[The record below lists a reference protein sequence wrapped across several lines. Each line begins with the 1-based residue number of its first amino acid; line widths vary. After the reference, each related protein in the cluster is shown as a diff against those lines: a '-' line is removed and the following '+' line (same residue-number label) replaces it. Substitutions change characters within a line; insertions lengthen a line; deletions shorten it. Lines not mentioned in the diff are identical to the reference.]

1 MPESALIN
9 SDLSMLK
16 FTKRVQELYETYG
29 YVRFRWKTGDKVTYS
44 QIKAIHLFCKWI
56 AEACN
61 DRGAYMQVNCSVFKK
76 AVTAQWTLDSVKKHI
91 WYPIQ
96 KSVFPSTDSI
106 KDLKIKEHD
115 LSEIF
120 DPIIAH
126 LGSEGISLRF
136 PSAEDLK
143 REQARQD
150 RNFTGS

>member
-9 SDLSMLK
+9 SDLSMLR

-29 YVRFRWKTGDKVTYS
+29 YVRFSWKTGDKVTYS

-61 DRGAYMQVNCSVFKK
+61 DRGAYMQVDCSVFKK
-76 AVTAQWTLDSVKKHI
+76 TVTAQWTLDSVKTHI

-96 KSVFPSTDSI
+96 KSVFPSTGSI

-136 PSAEDLK
+136 PSDEDLK
-143 REQARQD
+143 LEQARQD
-150 RNFTGS
+150 RNLKRS